1 METDKVKNTIKKAAR
16 ELFRRYGYKKT
27 SVNDIAKKAKLAKA
41 TIYKYFESKE
51 MVLHAILMEYI
62 RESVDELL
70 AKYNK
75 QSDLETYLSETILR
89 VSRLTYTICNEFLG
103 WDFIRESTN
112 TQEYLKTLSDDLE
125 MLLIS
130 SFLNNTDIS
139 EKIEVERLVFLIK
152 ASKNIV
158 FSFAFTSVSESDVR
172 KNFVS
177 FQKEML
183 PYLVRATIHWFFFYL
198 IFT

>member
-1 METDKVKNTIKKAAR
+1 MEADKIKATIKKAAR

-27 SVNDIAKKAKLAKA
+27 SVNDIAKRAKLAKA

-51 MVLHAILMEYI
+51 MVLHAILMDYI

-75 QSDLETYLSETILR
+75 QADLDIYLSDTILR

-103 WDFIRESTN
+103 WDFIRESAN

-125 MLLIS
+125 LLLVS
-130 SFLNNTDIS
+130 SFLNNTDINQTV
-139 EKIEVERLVFLIK
+139 ETERLTFLIK
-152 ASKNIV
+152 ASKSI
-158 FSFAFTSVSESDVR
+158 
-172 KNFVS
+172 
-177 FQKEML
+177 
-183 PYLVRATIHWFFFYL
+183 
-198 IFT
+198 IF